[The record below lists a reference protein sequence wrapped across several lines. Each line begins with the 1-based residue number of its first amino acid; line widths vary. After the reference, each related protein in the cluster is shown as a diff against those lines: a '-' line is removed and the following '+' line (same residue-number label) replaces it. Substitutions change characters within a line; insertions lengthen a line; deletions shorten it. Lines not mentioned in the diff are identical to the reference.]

1 MKNDLN
7 ITDEGAL
14 LVKMSRH
21 KSNYDGTICA
31 KPHVHDCGTSE
42 FFRNNYCR
50 KGIPGCGEKDLFHPE
65 NPMLVKV
72 IKDDVPNPFEQQIG
86 LLKEGKSPIIFFF
99 SKGRNAYQYY
109 LIGAYTVKSIE
120 TLNLGH
126 KKEIHIIPKD
136 VIRLPMDVLENDFL
150 WNGSWG
156 ELGWCRYV
164 YRNKVASSLEI
175 MLETL
180 RTLNSREYES
190 DSLEHVLEALTDTA
204 AAAVETAEPALIDL
218 KTGVETAATITK
230 KQVGEAAVPEDFQLV
245 VPEQKA
251 AFDQVVDRV
260 IAISE
265 QHGYYYDR
273 NLVAAVHNSLLVNP
287 FLILSGISGGG
298 KTSFV
303 QFYAMG
309 LGSELEIISVRPD
322 WTSPSHLLG
331 VYNPFEGDFVPT
343 VATEFILRANDEYQ
357 RAREEQ
363 REPKPYLLLLDEM
376 NLARAEHYFSDF
388 LSKMQLVDEKKR
400 VIRLYDEH
408 KGDHPRLLHIQPNLK
423 IVGTVNIDET
433 TFLFSPKVLDRASYF
448 SLNEINIEGMGRVIA
463 NRSKE
468 LRYTELMQKLVFP
481 ELRDLNSKLSE
492 FGQPFGY
499 RTAWEIIK
507 WIDTGLSVGVIN
519 SVYEGLD
526 IQVEN
531 KILVKLSDYRTGTM
545 FQALA
550 TYFKD
555 RANPYD
561 PDSLI
566 FEKSLHRIEN
576 LIARA
581 EREEFAIGQQ

>member
-1 MKNDLN
+1 MKNGFVV
-7 ITDEGAL
+7 TDEGAL

-21 KSNYDGTICA
+21 KSNYDGSICA
-31 KPHVHDCGTSE
+31 KPHVHDCGTSD

-50 KGIPGCGEKDLFHPE
+50 RGRPECGEKDLFHPE
-65 NPMLVKV
+65 YPRLVKV
-72 IKDDVPNPFEQQIG
+72 IMDETNPFEQQAELISQ
-86 LLKEGKSPIIFFF
+86 KQNPIIFFF
-99 SKGRNAYQYY
+99 TKGRSSYQFY
-109 LIGAYTVKSIE
+109 LIGAYIVQSIE
-120 TLNLGH
+120 TVNLGY
-126 KKEIHIIPKD
+126 KKEVHIIPKD

-150 WNGSWG
+150 WNNSWG
-156 ELGWCRYV
+156 DLSWCRNV

-180 RTLNSREYES
+180 RSINSQEYDS
-190 DSLEHVLEALTDTA
+190 QSLEHVLEALTDTVA
-204 AAAVETAEPALIDL
+204 AGVETHQPLLIDL
-218 KTGVETAATITK
+218 KTSTEAIETKPKGQIGEVMLPDATQLVDLEQ
-230 KQVGEAAVPEDFQLV
+230 KQV
-245 VPEQKA
+245 
-251 AFDQVVDRV
+251 FDQVVDRV
-260 IAISE
+260 IAVSE
-265 QHGYYYDR
+265 KHGYYYDR
-273 NLVAAVHNSLLVNP
+273 KLVAAIHNSLLVNP

-309 LGSELEIISVRPD
+309 LDSEIEIISVRPD

-331 VYNPFEGDFVPT
+331 VYSPFEEDFVPS
-343 VATEFILRANDEYQ
+343 VATEFILRASAEYQ
-357 RAREEQ
+357 TAQKEQ
-363 REPKPYLLLLDEM
+363 REPKPFILVLDEM

-388 LSKMQLVDEKKR
+388 LSKMQLMDETKR
-400 VIRLYDEH
+400 VIRLYDES
-408 KGDHPRLLHIQPNLK
+408 KGNHPRLLQIPPNLK
-423 IVGTVNIDET
+423 IIGTVNIDET

-448 SLNEINIEGMGRVIA
+448 SLDEINIEGMGKVIA
-463 NRSKE
+463 NRSGE
-468 LRYTELMQKLVFP
+468 LRYTELMQKLVIP

-507 WIDTGLSVGVIN
+507 WIDTGLSVGVIG

-531 KILVKLSDYRTGTM
+531 KILVKLSDYRTGAM

-555 RANPYD
+555 RVNPYD
-561 PDSLI
+561 QDSLI
-566 FEKSLHRIEN
+566 FEKSLQRIEA